1 MTILHIH
8 AQNMTILHIHAQRVR
23 FAGDGDGDGAAV
35 VEKDVVEFDGVKAL
49 VPIVYSCL
57 HLLYDSDGVLNRCA
71 FKALQSLIVTCIE
84 QDAKA
89 RSASSN
95 DNSWLRL
102 TETTL
107 VPALKTRIATR
118 NVSVRRSFIRL
129 LSEVS
134 KGFAS
139 HPSPHLYGDLHALA
153 RTDDEE
159 LDFFLNITH
168 VQIIVTIYIPI
179 VIPIAITIATIC
191 MVRIHIGIIKRL
203 PLTGTGTTHT
213 SAPRPPVIHLI

>member
-1 MTILHIH
+1 M
-8 AQNMTILHIHAQRVR
+8 VP
-23 FAGDGDGDGAAV
+23 
-35 VEKDVVEFDGVKAL
+35 VEFDGVKAL

-71 FKALQSLIVTCIE
+71 FKALHSLIVRCIDE
-84 QDAKA
+84 DAKA
-89 RSASSN
+89 RSEVSI

-102 TETTL
+102 IETTL
-107 VPALKTRIATR
+107 VPALKVGITTR

-139 HPSPHLYGDLHALA
+139 HPSPHLYGDLHTLA
-153 RTDDEE
+153 RSDNEE

-168 VQIIVTIYIPI
+168 IQIHRR
-179 VIPIAITIATIC
+179 ARALS
-191 MVRIHIGIIKRL
+191 RL
-203 PLTGTGTTHT
+203 RKLLSLPPSTTDDGVV
-213 SAPRPPVIHLI
+213 RPPVCPFSVRSLSNILLPLAMHPIMDANAKEEETYADTPSLQLSSPPLLPSTT